1 MENGEY
7 KEALEVFEKV
17 LRLEEKIDID
27 DAKEEL
33 GEEFDPTETQD
44 SVDTALTRKMF
55 ADCLSAIGRSRDAR
69 REYNRS
75 LQVLLQHRGEDI
87 DEVLDIQEALE
98 TLPEGPEFSVIDGE
112 KSEFSPTE
120 ILKGRFPNQDDE

>member
-1 MENGEY
+1 MTPQ
-7 KEALEVFEKV
+7 KH
-17 LRLEEKIDID
+17 
-27 DAKEEL
+27 
-33 GEEFDPTETQD
+33 D

-87 DEVLDIQEALE
+87 DEVLDIQELWK
-98 TLPEGPEFSVIDGE
+98 PC
-112 KSEFSPTE
+112 
-120 ILKGRFPNQDDE
+120 